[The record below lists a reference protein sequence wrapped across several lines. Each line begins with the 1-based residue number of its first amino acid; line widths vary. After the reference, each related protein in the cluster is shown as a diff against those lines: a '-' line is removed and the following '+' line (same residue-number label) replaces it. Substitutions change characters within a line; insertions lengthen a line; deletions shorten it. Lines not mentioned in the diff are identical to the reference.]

1 MSELSLGYV
10 LVRSVILVLLLMG
23 AFAYFMVMERKVVGY
38 FQLRWGPVRV
48 GPWGLLQPIADALK
62 MVAKEDTSPATADDL
77 IFLLAPAVALF
88 VALGAF
94 AVIPLGPE
102 LQFGGFKLPL
112 SIANPPSGLLFV
124 LAIASLGVYGVSL
137 GGWASQSK
145 YSLLGSLRASAQ
157 MVSYELALGM
167 AVISAVVLSGTLSL
181 PEMVHVQAQ
190 HHLWSAVPDIL
201 GFVIF
206 LICSVAECNRAP
218 FDLAEAEGELVAGF
232 HTEYSGFRFANF
244 VIAEYINMFTMSALG
259 AILFLG
265 GWNGPWGLPPSAWWL
280 LLKMAAYLFFFIWL
294 RATFPRIRYDRLMSF
309 GWKVLVPLAFVNLI
323 WISVFVVVLGGWR

>member
-1 MSELSLGYV
+1 MNELSLGYV

-62 MVAKEDTSPATADDL
+62 MVAKEDTSPETADNVV
-77 IFLLAPAVALF
+77 FLLAPAIALF

-102 LQFGGFKLPL
+102 LHFGSFKLPL

-137 GGWASQSK
+137 AGWASQSK

-167 AVISAVVLSGTLSL
+167 AVISAVVLTGTVSL
-181 PEMVHVQAQ
+181 PDMVKIQAQ
-190 HHLWSAVPDIL
+190 HHLWAMVPDIL

-265 GWNGPWGLPPSAWWL
+265 GWNGPFGLPSSAWWL
-280 LLKMAAYLFFFIWL
+280 ILKMVAYLFFFIWL
-294 RATFPRIRYDRLMSF
+294 RATFPRIRYDRLMTF
-309 GWKVLVPLAFVNLI
+309 GWKLLVPLAFVNLI
-323 WISVFVVVLGGWR
+323 WISVFVGLLGGWR

>member
-1 MSELSLGYV
+1 MSGMSFGYV

-23 AFAYFMVMERKVVGY
+23 AFAYFMVVERKVIGY

-62 MVAKEDTSPATADDL
+62 MVAKEDTTPATADS
-77 IFLLAPAVALF
+77 FVFHLAPAISLF

-94 AVIPLGPE
+94 AVIPLGPT
-102 LQFGGFKLPL
+102 LHFGSFSLPL
-112 SIANPPSGLLFV
+112 SISDPGSGLLFV

-145 YSLLGSLRASAQ
+145 YSLIGSLRASAQ

-167 AVISAVVLSGTLSL
+167 AVISTVVLTGSL
-181 PEMVHVQAQ
+181 DLTKIVGLQSHV
-190 HHLWSAVPDIL
+190 WTVVPDIL

-206 LICSVAECNRAP
+206 LICSVAETNRAP

-244 VIAEYINMFTMSALG
+244 VMAEYINMFTMAALG
-259 AILFLG
+259 SLLFLG
-265 GWNGPWGLPPSAWWL
+265 GWNGPFGPSAWWL
-280 LLKMAAYLFFFIWL
+280 LIKMAVYLFFFIWL
-294 RATFPRIRYDRLMSF
+294 RATFPRIRYDRLMNF
-309 GWKVLVPLAFVNLI
+309 GWKVLVPLAFLNLI
-323 WISVFVVVLGGWR
+323 WISVFVALGGWR

>member
-1 MSELSLGYV
+1 MTLAYV
-10 LVRSVILVLLLMG
+10 LIRSVILVLLLMG
-23 AFAYFMVMERKVVGY
+23 AFAYFMVAERKVIGY

-62 MVAKEDTSPATADDL
+62 MVAKEDTEPATADHL
-77 IFLLAPAVALF
+77 IFHLAPAISLF

-94 AVIPLGPE
+94 AVIPLGPT
-102 LQFGGFKLPL
+102 LHFGSFTLPL
-112 SIANPPSGLLFV
+112 SISDPNSGLLFV

-145 YSLLGSLRASAQ
+145 YSLIGSLRASAQ

-167 AVISAVVLSGTLSL
+167 AVISTVVLSGSL
-181 PEMVHVQAQ
+181 DLNKIVSLQS
-190 HHLWSAVPDIL
+190 HLWSVIPDIL
-201 GFVIF
+201 GFLIF

-232 HTEYSGFRFANF
+232 HTEYSGFRYANF

-259 AILFLG
+259 ALLFLG
-265 GWNGPWGLPPSAWWL
+265 GWNGPFGPSAWWL
-280 LLKMAAYLFFFIWL
+280 LLKMAVYLFFFIWL
-294 RATFPRIRYDRLMSF
+294 RVTFPRIRYDRLMSF
-309 GWKVLVPLAFVNLI
+309 GWKVLVPLAFLNLI
-323 WISVFVVVLGGWR
+323 WVSVFVALGGWH

>member
-1 MSELSLGYV
+1 MTGMTFGYV
-10 LVRSVILVLLLMG
+10 LVRSVILIMLLMG
-23 AFAYFMVMERKVVGY
+23 AFAYFMVAERKVLGY

-62 MVAKEDTSPATADDL
+62 MVAKEDSAPATADNL
-77 IFLLAPAVALF
+77 IFHLAPAISLF

-94 AVIPLGPE
+94 AVIPLGPT
-102 LQFGGFKLPL
+102 LHFGSFTLPL
-112 SIANPPSGLLFV
+112 SVSDPGSGLLFV

-145 YSLLGSLRASAQ
+145 YPLLGSLRASAQ

-167 AVISAVVLSGTLSL
+167 AVISTVVLTGSL
-181 PEMVHVQAQ
+181 DLYKIVGLQV
-190 HHLWSAVPDIL
+190 HLWAVIPDIL
-201 GFVIF
+201 GFLIF
-206 LICSVAECNRAP
+206 LICSVAETNRAP

-244 VIAEYINMFTMSALG
+244 VIAEYINMFTMAALG
-259 AILFLG
+259 SLLFLG
-265 GWNGPWGLPPSAWWL
+265 GWNGPFGPSFWWL

-294 RATFPRIRYDRLMSF
+294 RATFPRIRYDRLMNF
-309 GWKVLVPLAFVNLI
+309 GWKVLVPVAFLNLI
-323 WISVFVVVLGGWR
+323 WISVFVALGGWR

>member
-1 MSELSLGYV
+1 MSGLGLGYV
-10 LVRSVILVLLLMG
+10 LVRSVLLVLLLLLG
-23 AFAYFMVMERKVVGY
+23 FAYFMVLERKVIGY

-48 GPWGLLQPIADALK
+48 GPWGLLQPIADAVK
-62 MVAKEDTSPATADDL
+62 MVAKEDVAPETADAL
-77 IFLLAPAVALF
+77 IFHVAPAVALF

-94 AVIPLGPE
+94 AVIPLGPA
-102 LQFGGFKLPL
+102 LHLGGLVLPL
-112 SIANPPSGLLFV
+112 SVANPPSGLLYV

-145 YSLLGSLRASAQ
+145 YALIGSLRASAQ

-167 AVISAVVLSGTLSL
+167 AVISAVVLNGTLSL
-181 PEMVHVQAQ
+181 PDAVAMQAR
-190 HHLWSAVPDIL
+190 HHLWAAVPDIL

-265 GWNGPWGLPPSAWWL
+265 GWNGPFGLPPSAWWL
-280 LLKMAAYLFFFIWL
+280 LLKMACYLFFFIWL
-294 RATFPRIRYDRLMSF
+294 RATFPRVRYDRLMNF
-309 GWKVLVPLAFVNLI
+309 GWKVLVPLAFVNLV
-323 WISVFVVVLGGWR
+323 WIAVFVGLLGGWR